1 MSGTG
6 FAGSIKLG
14 GINGCTEEIT
24 GEAAGTLDP
33 VTLDARKDPASRPGT
48 CGRIGEQL
56 GINLETLRG

>member
-1 MSGTG
+1 MNVRYRVCW
-6 FAGSIKLG
+6 SIKLG
-14 GINGCTEEIT
+14 GINGCTEEKR
-24 GEAAGTLDP
+24 EAAGTLDP